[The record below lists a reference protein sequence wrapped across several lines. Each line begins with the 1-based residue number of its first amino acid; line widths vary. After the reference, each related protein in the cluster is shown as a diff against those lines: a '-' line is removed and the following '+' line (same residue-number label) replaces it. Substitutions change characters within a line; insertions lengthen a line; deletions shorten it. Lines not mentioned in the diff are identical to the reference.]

1 MVFFSSFSAAN
12 YVGIGLSCL
21 SVWVLCACVF
31 NPINKNEVDNA
42 EEESKYNERVLYPL
56 LVSVPVIIFYA
67 YWNWLSMKFLIHS

>member
-1 MVFFSSFSAAN
+1 MVFNNGRTFSSFSAAN
-12 YVGIGLSCL
+12 YIGCALTCL

-31 NPINKNEVDNA
+31 NPSNGGNA
-42 EEESKYNERVLYPL
+42 EESNKSDILYPL

>member
-12 YVGIGLSCL
+12 CIGWGLTCL
-21 SVWVLCACVF
+21 SIWVLRACLF
-31 NPINKNEVDNA
+31 DPIFA
-42 EEESKYNERVLYPL
+42 EEEEKSTRNNNERVLYPL